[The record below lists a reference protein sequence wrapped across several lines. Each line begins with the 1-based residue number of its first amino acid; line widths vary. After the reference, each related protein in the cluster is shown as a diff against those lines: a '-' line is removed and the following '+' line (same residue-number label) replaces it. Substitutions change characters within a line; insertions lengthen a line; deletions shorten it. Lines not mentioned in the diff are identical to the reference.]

1 MTIRS
6 KLIAVI
12 GISIVSILINI
23 YIVSYMLDESSELQK
38 TKLHIYK
45 LDADMQELTKNSMDF
60 VDLKT
65 DAYSKIFLDNYAAMD
80 TSLAEFKISLEKLN
94 VETASIDKIIQ
105 DTQEYKKSFEEV
117 VEIQKLIGYTQ
128 GEGLNGALTKA
139 VKNAEINAKQLQDQ
153 DIFSMVLTLI
163 NIQKSFKLSLDKKYL
178 KKFKRSYNALVYY
191 IDQSGKNGKEIKK
204 NLAVYKENFT
214 SYVNAKEKKGFD
226 STQGILGS
234 MNSIVNANEKL
245 FASMLEEYTPILEKK
260 VKSLQTIS
268 LVIQVGFGVI
278 ITALLFL
285 VMGSIVAPIKNLITA
300 AKNLTEGDGD
310 LTIRLDASGNDEI
323 AEANHHI
330 NNFIE
335 KVQTVLV
342 GIIHSSSDNSTI
354 SDNLAKIAHE
364 VEKRS
369 ELENIELNNVV
380 DDTSVM
386 KEDLTS
392 AIAEAEVGK
401 ENLIRS
407 NENLELTKEDVL
419 LLVEKVQDNSQV
431 QQDLA
436 GSLSQLST
444 DAAQVKNVLSV
455 ISDIA
460 DQTNLLALNAA
471 IEAARAGEHGRGF
484 AVVADEVRKLA
495 EHTQKSL
502 AEINATVNVIVQA
515 ISDSSNQMDSNSKE
529 MEALA
534 DISNHVGEK
543 INETAQIMLE
553 STQMS
558 ENILNGYKENADKT
572 DRIIDKI
579 HSISRISDENMKSIE
594 TVATASET
602 LSQMTV
608 DLNHKLREFKV

>member
-163 NIQKSFKLSLDKKYL
+163 NIEKSFKLSLDKKYL

-323 AEANHHI
+323 AEANHYM

-354 SDNLAKIAHE
+354 SDNLAKTAHE

>member
-163 NIQKSFKLSLDKKYL
+163 NIEKSFKLSNDKKYL

-323 AEANHHI
+323 AEANHYM

-335 KVQTVLV
+335 KVQTVLA

-354 SDNLAKIAHE
+354 SDNLAKTAHE

>member
-163 NIQKSFKLSLDKKYL
+163 NIEKSFKLSLDKKYL

-191 IDQSGKNGKEIKK
+191 MDQSGKNGLEIKK

-323 AEANHHI
+323 AEANHYM

-335 KVQTVLV
+335 KVQTVLA

-354 SDNLAKIAHE
+354 SDNLAKTAHE